1 MFQRFCQNSLF
12 AFLILVAIH
21 AFAANMNDIRGR
33 VIDGHTGAGI
43 AGASVLIQGTLLG
56 AATDANGYFTITNA
70 PAKDRIVLV
79 AKHIGYAEVSIT
91 IKPNAENAQNIQIA
105 LRQTTLRL
113 ADEVIVLAERSN
125 DAYLQNARRSN
136 PDGGGRILR
145 DIPGLQAVTRGYVA
159 FDPVIRGM
167 KEDQIVVTIDGI
179 KVEPACNGRMDP
191 ATAYADLAELE
202 ALIVNKGPY
211 EVTGTASAIGGS
223 INMVKLRPV
232 YQPAGVKLT
241 GVVGGSYNSVATGDK
256 EQLRLGMSTARVG
269 LQLGLSRQAG
279 DNYESARSEVPFSGY
294 NDSHIDAVLGVR
306 LAENQELRLAHY
318 RSDGEDTGY
327 PALPMD
333 TRDHQARLYGFD
345 YIVSAAPF
353 AISQFHLK
361 AYHSD
366 ISHLMDN
373 FDRPAAMMREMSV
386 LGETET
392 TGGNALAEWQFRR
405 NTLKAG
411 FDVWRLLA
419 TARQDMLNKQ
429 TGMRTSMLT
438 WPDVTMKSGAFFTE
452 FGRNFSSAWLLT
464 AGARV
469 TRVESDADALPAAFL
484 NFQRLT
490 SGEASETNWEAYV
503 RMNYNPRTAWAFSA
517 ALGRGVRSASHKERY
532 GWYSLNRLDTYDYI
546 GNPQLGPEAN
556 VAANVALRYHA
567 DKLQLRVEP
576 YYNRLQDHIAGE
588 VRKDLS
594 PQSMGARGVKVYT
607 NSGNARIYGVEA
619 DLNWQFLE
627 NFSFFSNIAFA
638 DGRDLERNA
647 PLPEI
652 PPLSTLTGVRYVY
665 PANLFWVQIE
675 TRAAAR
681 QNKVSPFT
689 GENKTA
695 GFTVYNLRSGIRL
708 GNRFDIQAGVENSA
722 NVYYHEHLD
731 RDDIPQ
737 PGRNFYLKTTMHF

>member
-1 MFQRFCQNSLF
+1 MFQRFCQSSFF
-12 AFLILVAIH
+12 AFLIFTALH
-21 AFAANMNDIRGR
+21 AFAANTTAIQGR
-33 VIDGHTGAGI
+33 VTDSRTGAGI
-43 AGASVLIQGTLLG
+43 AGANVLIQGTWRG
-56 AATDANGYFTITNA
+56 AATDANGYFTINNV
-70 PAKDRIVLV
+70 PASDRIVLV
-79 AKHIGYAEVSIT
+79 VKHIGYTEISLT
-91 IKPNAENAQNIQIA
+91 IKPGTENTQNIAIP
-105 LRQTTLRL
+105 LRQATLRL
-113 ADEVIVLAERSN
+113 ADEVIVLAEHSN
-125 DAYLQNARRSN
+125 DAYLQNAQRSN

-167 KEDQIVVTIDGI
+167 KEEQIVVTIDGI

-191 ATAYADLAELE
+191 ATAYADLAELD

-294 NDSHIDAVLGVR
+294 QDSHVDAVFGVR

-333 TRDHQARLYGFD
+333 TRDHQARLYGID
-345 YIVSAAPF
+345 YIVSAAPL
-353 AISQFHLK
+353 AISRFHLK
-361 AYHSD
+361 AYHSA

-373 FDRPAAMMREMSV
+373 WDRPAAAMREMAV

-392 TGGNALAEWQFRR
+392 TGGNVLAEWQFQR
-405 NTLKAG
+405 NSLKAG

-438 WPDVTMKSGAFFTE
+438 WPEVTMRSGAVFTE
-452 FGRNFSSAWLLT
+452 YGRSFSDAWLLT
-464 AGARV
+464 AGARAS
-469 TRVESDADALPAAFL
+469 RVESAAEALTPAFL
-484 NFQRLT
+484 NFQQRT
-490 SGEASETNWEAYV
+490 SGAATESNWEAYAHLNFV
-503 RMNYNPRTAWAFSA
+503 PQTTWAFSA
-517 ALGRGVRSASHKERY
+517 ACGRGVRPASHKERY
-532 GWYSLNRLDTYDYI
+532 GWYSLNRLDNYDYL
-546 GNPQLGPEAN
+546 GSPQLRPEAN
-556 VAANVALRYHA
+556 VAVNLTARYHA

-576 YYNRLQDHIAGE
+576 YYNRLQNYIAGE
-588 VRKDLS
+588 VRKDLL

-607 NSGNARIYGVEA
+607 NIGNARIYGVEA
-619 DLNWQFLE
+619 DLNWQLSK
-627 NFSFFSNIAFA
+627 NFGCFSNVSFTA
-638 DGRDLERNA
+638 GRDLERNA

-652 PPLSTLTGVRYVY
+652 PPLSTLTGLRYVY
-665 PANLFWVQIE
+665 PANRFWVQIE

-681 QNKVSPFT
+681 QNQVSPFA
-689 GENKTA
+689 GEDKTA
-695 GFTVYNLRSGIRL
+695 GFTVYNIRSGIRL
-708 GNRFDIQAGVENSA
+708 GNQFAVQTGVENLT
-722 NVYYHEHLD
+722 NVFYHEHLD
-731 RDDIPQ
+731 RDNIPQ

>member
-1 MFQRFCQNSLF
+1 MFPRFCQNIF
-12 AFLILVAIH
+12 FTFLILVTIPT
-21 AFAANMNDIRGR
+21 FAANMNDIRGR
-33 VIDGHTGAGI
+33 VIDGRTGAGI
-43 AGASVLIQGTLLG
+43 AGASVLIQGTLRG
-56 AATDANGYFTITNA
+56 AATDVNGYFTITNV
-70 PAKDRIVLV
+70 PASERIVLV

-91 IKPNAENAQNIQIA
+91 INPNPKNPQNIEIA

-125 DAYLQNARRSN
+125 EAYWQNARRSN

-145 DIPGLQAVTRGYVA
+145 DIPGLQAVARGYVA

-223 INMVKLRPV
+223 INMVKLRPA

-256 EQLRLGMSTARVG
+256 EQLRLGMSTTRVG

-279 DNYESARSEVPFSGY
+279 DNYESARNEVPFSEY

-306 LAENQELRLAHY
+306 LAGNQELRLAHY

-345 YIVSAAPF
+345 YIVSAGPL

-361 AYHSD
+361 VYHSD

-373 FDRPAAMMREMSV
+373 LSRPAAAMREMSV

-405 NTLKAG
+405 NSLKAG
-411 FDVWRLLA
+411 FDIWRVLA

-438 WPDVTMKSGAFFTE
+438 WPDVTMRSGAVFMQFD
-452 FGRNFSSAWLLT
+452 RNLSSAWLLT
-464 AGARV
+464 AGARAS
-469 TRVESDADALPAAFL
+469 RVESKAEALTPAFL
-484 NFQRLT
+484 NLQRLT
-490 SGEASETNWEAYV
+490 SGAASETNWEAYV
-503 RMNYNPRTAWAFSA
+503 HLNYVPKTTWVLNA
-517 ALGRGVRSASHKERY
+517 ALGRGVRTASHKERY

-546 GNPQLGPEAN
+546 GNPQLRPEAN
-556 VAANVALRYHA
+556 VAANLALRYQA
-567 DKLQLRVEP
+567 DKLQWRIEP
-576 YYNRLQDHIAGE
+576 YYNRLRDYIAGE
-588 VRKDLS
+588 VRQDLS
-594 PQSMGARGVKVYT
+594 PQSMGARGVKIYT
-607 NSGNARIYGVEA
+607 NLGNARIYGVEA
-619 DLNWQFLE
+619 DLHWQLPK
-627 NFSFFSNIAFA
+627 NLSIFSNVAFA
-638 DGRDLERNA
+638 DGHDLERNA

-652 PPLSTLTGVRYVY
+652 PPLSTLTGLRYVY

-675 TRAAAR
+675 THAAAH
-681 QNKVSPFT
+681 QNEVSPYT
-689 GENKTA
+689 GEDETA
-695 GFTVYNLRSGIRL
+695 GFTVYNLRSGIRI
-708 GNRFDIQAGVENSA
+708 GNQFDIQTGVENLT
-722 NVYYHEHLD
+722 NVFYHEHLD
-731 RDDIPQ
+731 RDNIPQ